1 MMRGAGPGHS
11 KAKLFVGAAFSA
23 EVDMVLMI
31 HLANDDNEWISQ

>member
-11 KAKLFVGAAFSA
+11 EAKLLVGAAFGA

-31 HLANDDNEWISQ
+31 HLAKDDNKSISQ